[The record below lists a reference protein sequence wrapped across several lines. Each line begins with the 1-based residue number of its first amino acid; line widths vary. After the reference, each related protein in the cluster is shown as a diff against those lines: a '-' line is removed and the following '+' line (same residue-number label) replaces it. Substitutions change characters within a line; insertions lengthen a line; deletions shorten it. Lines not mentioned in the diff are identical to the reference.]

1 MSIVNETERFFH
13 DLFGNRYGESTG
25 DLDSAINE
33 LEDAN
38 AALETYIENNKS
50 NISNIMN
57 LLGNYSSEIDLY
69 ALNTYAE
76 SIGENIG
83 VLEKQ
88 LTMIKDY
95 NDASPSKI
103 FFSTL
108 AMAGLNLIEGIAS
121 FGEDIGDAVI
131 LIGATVFSPFVD
143 TTSWQVKAARDLT
156 EEGFDSLYDEGF
168 LKNIEKYSNF
178 SHESTAASVFKDIG
192 TTLPYILLA
201 AIPGVGPA
209 VEATVAGIAGYGRG
223 SSDYMKQHLITDD
236 NGNLTF
242 DESYSLGKAWVEGG
256 KEGIKDAA
264 LTLVMDKG
272 FSKLGELREI
282 KIKKAIEDVRIPEAK
297 AAIGN
302 EQLLSKYTNSET
314 SLADDILSGLKKDAS
329 KAGMSEKALKEEA
342 DHLAARAKAGN
353 LTSTEFKEI
362 NRLTGNK
369 ITDESITTALNKE
382 LAQNEEVRL
391 VEKPSRAEKTEIKDA
406 GKDAW
411 NSGNNPTG
419 TTKEAEW
426 EKIQEMKTR
435 KNVHNA
441 TTQELEAVEKATRKG
456 IKTTPTKTAS
466 APAETDLWKKHVWGD
481 DDFKAAAEKLGND
494 NKTVIEYRTA
504 AETTDIGIKNE
515 ARRNLQ
521 EEYVRKFTPETARKR
536 SALMDKQDA
545 IIEEFKQ
552 SGAGKTVTKIDEGIS
567 QIKTTVQ
574 TSKPVQKITETAKS
588 IANSK
593 PVQKITETAK
603 SVADSKAAQTIGKV
617 TDKTVEIIEKYPRAS
632 TGIAATTLA
641 ASKIDLNM
649 PEPNNLKQTYTPDDL
664 RKIGTDEIDNLKPD
678 GKTPPETPTRTN
690 LYNDES
696 GKSTITD
703 SNKSNDTTTS
713 SDSTKTDEN
722 TENDNKS
729 GTSTKTPDNNTTTE
743 PTPNPKPSDST
754 STVVSN
760 QPNNNNQGSSGI
772 SHGGSSSSTNNG
784 NYTFTNSG
792 ISASQDEP
800 IEILTDEQPEENSI
814 PSLPDEEEDVYTI
827 PTDLS
832 GATTTKKHSSG
843 GSGVI
848 PVLGGLGAA
857 AAVGVGAKMYMDH
870 KKNNDNDEDS
880 DENDDNSEEWNDTSE
895 GNDGILADEWNE
907 DDSNFEYEDSETD
920 SDDEESGFGEI

>member
-1 MSIVNETERFFH
+1 MSIVKETESFFN

-33 LEDAN
+33 LETAN
-38 AALETYIENNKS
+38 ATLETYIENNKS

-69 ALNTYAE
+69 DLNTYAE

-131 LIGATVFSPFVD
+131 LLGATVFSPFVD
-143 TTSWQVKAARDLT
+143 TTSWQVTAARDLT
-156 EEGFDSLYDEGF
+156 EEGFDDLYDEGF

-178 SHESTAASVFKDIG
+178 SHESTAASVFKGIG
-192 TTLPYILLA
+192 TTVPYILLA
-201 AIPGVGPA
+201 AIPGVGLA
-209 VEATVAGIAGYGRG
+209 VEATVAGVAGLGRG
-223 SSDYMKQHLITDD
+223 SSDYMKQHLTDD

-242 DESYSLGKAWVEGG
+242 DDNYSLGKAWGKGVLEGG
-256 KEGIKDAA
+256 KDAI
-264 LTLVMDKG
+264 LTVVMDKG
-272 FSKLGELREI
+272 FSKLGELREA

-302 EQLLSKYTNSET
+302 KQLIENYANPE
-314 SLADDILSGLKKDAS
+314 SLAEDILSGLKKDAS

-342 DHLAARAKAGN
+342 DRLAARAEAGN

-369 ITDESITTALNKE
+369 ITDEEITNALNKE

-391 VEKPSRAEKTEIKDA
+391 IEKPSRAEKAEIKDA

-411 NSGNNPTG
+411 NSGHNPTG

-426 EKIQEMKTR
+426 EKIQDMKTR
-435 KNVHNA
+435 KTVHNA

-456 IKTTPTKTAS
+456 IKTPPTKTAS
-466 APAETDLWKKHVWGD
+466 APAETDLWKKHVWGEN
-481 DDFKAAAEKLGND
+481 DFKAAAEKLGND
-494 NKTVIEYRTA
+494 NKTVIDYRAA
-504 AETTDIGIKNE
+504 AETTDIGIKNG

-521 EEYVRKFTPETARKR
+521 EEYVRKFSPETARKR
-536 SALMDKQDA
+536 SALMDKHDA

-552 SGAGKTVTKIDEGIS
+552 SGVGKTVTKIDEGIS

-588 IANSK
+588 LANSK

-641 ASKIDLNM
+641 ASKIDL

-703 SNKSNDTTTS
+703 SNKSNDTTTP

-772 SHGGSSSSTNNG
+772 SHGGSSSTNNG

-800 IEILTDEQPEENSI
+800 IEILTGEQPEENSI
-814 PSLPDEEEDVYTI
+814 PSLPDEEDVYTI

-832 GATTTKKHSSG
+832 GVTTTKKHSSG

-880 DENDDNSEEWNDTSE
+880 DENDDNSEEWNDTFD